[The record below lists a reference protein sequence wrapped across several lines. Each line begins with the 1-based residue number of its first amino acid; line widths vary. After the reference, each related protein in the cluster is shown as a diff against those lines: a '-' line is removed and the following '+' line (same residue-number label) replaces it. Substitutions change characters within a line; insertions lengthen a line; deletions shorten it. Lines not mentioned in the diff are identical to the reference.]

1 MEIQKK
7 EFGKSIRGYNKE
19 EVDEFL
25 DRLLQSYERIYKEN
39 RDLKEQIE
47 LLEEKMQGYKD
58 IEATLKN
65 TLVLAEKTAEDVRIN
80 AQKEREAVL
89 KQAYLQAE
97 KILQRAEQ
105 KCNQLNDKNEE
116 LRRQFYLY
124 KIRFKN
130 FLQSQL
136 EYLESPEL
144 KVFEKNDPVLI
155 DTVLEV
161 ASTEDEENEKT
172 LNDSDRTV
180 EINHIDEASGL
191 KEDKM

>member
-1 MEIQKK
+1 M
-7 EFGKSIRGYNKE
+7 
-19 EVDEFL
+19 
-25 DRLLQSYERIYKEN
+25 
-39 RDLKEQIE
+39 
-47 LLEEKMQGYKD
+47 
-58 IEATLKN
+58 
-65 TLVLAEKTAEDVRIN
+65 RIN